1 MAFWTCAA
9 LWVEGVDPC
18 PICLAESERFVPV
31 LSLETGPL
39 NLGTGSWVST
49 PVTPKAGQEDDVI
62 SAVAML

>member
-1 MAFWTCAA
+1 M
-9 LWVEGVDPC
+9 
-18 PICLAESERFVPV
+18 